1 MTRSPVTT
9 PAGAEERALSV
20 AFAARVAELR
30 AQRRL
35 SQEQLAVAA
44 GISASWLGRVE
55 SAPRSITLGL
65 VQRLCGALEVSHDE
79 LLGGLPKL
87 TERYSRANRRRYV
100 RS

>member
-9 PAGAEERALSV
+9 PAGAQERALSF
-20 AFAARVAELR
+20 AFAARLAELR
-30 AQRRL
+30 EQRRL
-35 SQEQLAVAA
+35 SQDELARAA
-44 GISASWLGRVE
+44 GISASWLRRVE

-65 VQRLCGALEVSHDE
+65 IQRLCTALDVSHDE
-79 LLGGLPKL
+79 LLGGLPGI